1 MECLGFLS
9 LRTSQLGRGGR
20 KVSPPSDRWLVTIE
34 FLVVCSSTAV
44 GYEWDTSSL
53 GYWFPSALS
62 VYCWWCLGSPEFPND
77 HQEPWTALSIYPC
90 VQVHEPWK
98 APLWWMCK
106 HKVEGSPEEGKNSS
120 RLLPRAIFASL
131 ISSPELH
138 RLMGLLKSPWYHSPS
153 FSMSSYLLSTL
164 SCHGCWVMKKLS
176 LHYHHIQDVSKPHN

>member
-1 MECLGFLS
+1 MLNASLVVSAVNTSVRMECLGFLS

-34 FLVVCSSTAV
+34 FLVVCSSTTV

-62 VYCWWCLGSPEFPND
+62 VYCWWCLGSPDTPSD

-98 APLWWMCK
+98 APLWRMCK
-106 HKVEGSPEEGKNSS
+106 HKVEGSPEEGKKLIQTSPKSNI
-120 RLLPRAIFASL
+120 RFPDILPLNFIALWDF
-131 ISSPELH
+131 
-138 RLMGLLKSPWYHSPS
+138 
-153 FSMSSYLLSTL
+153 
-164 SCHGCWVMKKLS
+164 
-176 LHYHHIQDVSKPHN
+176 